1 MRLVEFSVT
10 NYRSITSAHKI
21 ALKNLTVL
29 VGKNNEGKSN
39 LLRALNVAMNAVISH
54 SRNGGRPLNYHY
66 KQLEYDWHRDFPIQY
81 QERTSGLESIF
92 RLNFR
97 LEDGELNENSS
108 IRNFKIIQKEG
119 NREVLRDI
127 KHYNLQMII
136 AVGFKVNNQKAVQFR
151 KWANQIVKDYTIQGW
166 AIDDERLKNSGT
178 ILTKD
183 YFDKLLE
190 KIREIRL
197 SERRFYQKVT
207 DIYATSIDYDKD
219 AKITYDFFKKV
230 QNKMHYAVHG
240 NTAAEIIYIE
250 QMLLKNIWV

>member
-97 LEDGELNENSS
+97 LEDGELNEFHSVTKIRGNEDIPIEVRIGRDNVPKVKVPKRGSS
-108 IRNFKIIQKEG
+108 SYNQRSSQITEFISRRIHFNYIQAIRTE
-119 NREVLRDI
+119 
-127 KHYNLQMII
+127 QMALDALNTVI
-136 AVGFKVNNQKAVQFR
+136 
-151 KWANQIVKDYTIQGW
+151 WH
-166 AIDDERLKNSGT
+166 ELES
-178 ILTKD
+178 
-183 YFDKLLE
+183 LE
-190 KIREIRL
+190 KR
-197 SERRFYQKVT
+197 SE
-207 DIYATSIDYDKD
+207 
-219 AKITYDFFKKV
+219 
-230 QNKMHYAVHG
+230 
-240 NTAAEIIYIE
+240 
-250 QMLLKNIWV
+250 